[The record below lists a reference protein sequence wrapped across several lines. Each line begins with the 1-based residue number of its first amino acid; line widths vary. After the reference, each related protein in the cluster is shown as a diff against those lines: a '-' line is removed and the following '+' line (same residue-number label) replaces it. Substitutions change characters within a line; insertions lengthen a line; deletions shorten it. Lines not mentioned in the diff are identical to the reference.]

1 MTETNPFIINEKA
14 FLNNSSQSNTGEVV
28 TVLPPLNP
36 VEDDETEDK
45 NDISYGSLGLKMEDS
60 YNPFKGI
67 DPVAWLESPES
78 RSQQIDQS
86 ISRMRDGLMTP
97 DARVPSLSNGEIE
110 QVPASLAGR
119 LTPAGMHAFDNA
131 MQILSMAEQD
141 SEGGYRV
148 NQMTNEN
155 VPVFGSKYMTP
166 FDPSKNIAS
175 RNKNTK
181 DITIG
186 DNTYKVKTIT
196 PDQVGSEEH
205 VRAILSNYKLYTG
218 DDPLKSDYFNIDGLI
233 NWRDSIKNNSMPVTP
248 WNADSVTQILDTKD
262 VKIDDK
268 IKSEMSSVL
277 DRLKAEANMP
287 QEKLVDMY
295 KGQPIFNYAEIKDLN
310 ELELQFSNLKMPKA
324 DKARLLASFRTN
336 FESSAGELMSQAV
349 EGGKTWDYMMN
360 FIPNVA
366 VANLAGADIGF
377 NNEDKLLQGI
387 SEGRSY
393 YDMVKSGTIDVDRNW
408 LQRTMEK
415 TAMSTLAS
423 FQNTGTGF
431 GFLIAKGLGNVAGIV
446 SEDAEKAFDR
456 GAGYMAEAASI
467 TQDAKRQYYKNI
479 GSSEIKIG
487 SITISSD
494 DIYDLAGNILETIST
509 GGISSAAK
517 LGAKGLSTAAT
528 RTATMGVARNIGK
541 ESAKKIAQEAVEAG
555 VKRGAIKNGVASLK
569 EQAKSLWLNSAAVGK
584 AESVLATSLHGS
596 FTSAGGALSEGMSK
610 GLDEAAMKGLSGN
623 EATEYAANKATGYGL
638 VNGVATFVMMTA
650 MNSIAPGIEKILVA
664 PEDGLSLFKAISNSV
679 ANKTTRKSISGLLK
693 EVITDASMR
702 KTIVK
707 GIANEIGDTVAKN
720 GVTKFMGG
728 VLAGTASEFIEEA
741 GDTALAL
748 AGEAYL
754 LQDKDARKL
763 LEQGGYW
770 TEVLKAGV
778 LGALGGI
785 ASGTFQTTSEGNKKS
800 IKATMDAM
808 DAYKQTLP
816 DNIKAKMGASI
827 SVKSD
832 TSESGRRIDTIKNI
846 LATGSVTEKVDAL
859 TNIGQSIALEVGQ
872 TGQPASQAPNPLEE
886 STIPTDQSA
895 PKEGETP
902 TTLDGESKG
911 KPSSQKPNV
920 EGQSASAPTDTIAAI
935 AIKNTSKVNLTINAP
950 TTSENLAKYA
960 HKQSHGTD
968 ADVGTLVANS
978 KINDVVSD
986 GQNIPVTTYVA
997 DGKPADIHSFA
1008 APNGT
1013 TVFSSRANLGAKIK
1027 EAFGSTVIDARSI
1040 AKINPKNEIAPILVE
1055 SNASA
1060 QKESPKEKPEKKES
1074 NKKPAKETRIASMKA
1089 EGERFDKLPRT
1100 DDVRKSA
1107 MEAMKRIGA
1116 MGIARNGEVYVD
1128 EDLIREDYDKGM
1140 PYIQGLTKD
1149 SNGNQSQ
1156 ASKQKEVVFKEMG
1169 ISAKELLEFFD
1180 GHGGADAYINFI
1192 KAHEMAHIDLKHGE
1206 TKLTG
1211 GLMAPE
1217 AIAREIET
1225 NKKAF
1230 EKIGFYEWQ
1239 NENALFNKSKSS
1251 TAAEKN
1257 ASKPKTTTPQLSI
1270 LERTNSSSQE
1280 VLGDGKIPEGA
1291 VKNYYNKIKTAL
1303 QRLNTSIIFVNNL
1316 SELSE
1321 HGFTPEEIAENEGN
1335 PAFTAPMGG
1344 SRNKDLIVIDLS
1356 QIENAEDFDTA
1367 IKHEH
1372 FHTFQLAYNRTPA
1385 GKLLTEKAAKE
1396 VAGNVAVE
1404 AFMEKEYY
1412 SYSSLSVANKF
1423 YEFTRAFVSG
1433 KINGQTMGKMG
1444 LPNTL
1449 EWLKQFLSFSK
1460 KQIKRN
1466 PDMTTYFNGLEAE
1479 YLKAVKANKELFN
1492 YKAGATESFK
1502 NWVQGILSSTK
1513 VKKPKVKGR
1522 IVSTRSAS
1530 EEEMNS
1536 LIAEIRSAIRDSITS
1551 GEQIDASDILSFIKN
1566 EVENHKLDLD
1576 VGLSPL
1582 SKANAYR
1589 AIVKD
1594 WSDNELTS
1602 SIKEDLETAAQSLL
1616 VHGEPMLGEPVS
1628 VQMSAQVKEKIDYS
1642 QYTNITKFIREDKV
1656 LPVETPKEIIAAA
1669 SDADRQF
1676 SNAQVKG
1683 EIDEKS
1689 GLAVSIGLNRG
1700 DIVEVQG
1707 LGTGDV
1713 KNLLIFSHTEIIT
1726 DSNGE
1731 KTVLHRFLKA
1741 SSMMNGKV
1749 TNFGKTVQSNMSEKF
1764 VREFKDSDLAK
1775 TLLTANDGQIKIS
1788 NPIDLLR
1795 FVFDS
1800 LVSNSTLIEGGKPAK
1815 FDDLFNLVA
1824 GSPAGATSPFSYT
1837 NRKITVDV
1845 LKLQQDFA
1853 KIDSNLLENPDT
1865 AETITLLIA
1874 QTVRTAVEEELLH
1887 HVTTSVFTN
1896 QQLVDFYDDL
1906 AGLPQFNI
1914 LRGQIMAQQGI
1925 TNPQDALTEL
1935 DKIVIS
1941 TEFLSFIHQKSLD
1954 GATYGDQYAQLMDI
1968 ATSFATSDT
1977 ARAVATS
1984 YGKRFKD
1991 ILGARAASAYMSP
2004 RMIDMLKKLTSV
2016 KVEAGMRRD
2025 GTGYES
2031 LYAQYNA
2038 ERYNEA
2044 RSRFQSSIDQAFIQ
2058 QSASVNDLRTFLRDS
2073 SINERQILD
2082 FDTEKEIVSLTP
2094 SFRKFYAEKI
2104 GDEAMKELDDYFN
2117 RLNSS
2122 NAVGGLIDSVRAA
2135 RAQMDANFDI
2145 LTQNTDADKTAMM
2158 AVNQDFDGLL
2168 KMLEANKGKDGWI
2181 SAFAIKAILE
2191 DTKNAPPQL
2200 IRNSESG
2207 INYSLFTNIGKG
2219 SQSDSEMTTMLLYN
2233 NMVNNGLIN
2242 QTPLINPDLSR
2253 VISEL
2258 NQAKIRY
2265 DKREEIVPRNNKRG
2279 GNLTN
2284 EKLKKEYE
2292 EAQEKLIKAQNLSRS
2307 SAMIDSMAAAINS
2320 IIPIGSS
2327 FEVFSSIYNSVSSSA
2342 LKLRLNQENKKNKAI
2357 ELLDQMSSTGD
2368 SVTAY
2373 WNYAKSIKDY
2383 NDLVLNYAEIVLNKN
2398 LNEVDEFGRTFDVVG
2413 TEIGIRVK
2421 DNDLT
2426 FVQDQGLLTE
2436 NTVPN
2441 IQSALFAY
2449 EPNVFGYQ
2457 NQSPDYAITARGAK
2471 RDILE
2476 KTDIDIAKNDQSF
2489 VFGYIG
2495 RYTSDDRKNFT
2506 DKVLRIE
2513 SNAAF
2518 LGESEYNSLVLAR
2531 INGEQI
2537 TIGSLNQTYSDFS
2550 RTMGFN
2556 PIQVKQSPN
2565 GDVTPTAL
2573 NNYLNKMVIPDTAIT
2588 IAGAD
2593 GESSTIRKMSSSGR
2607 IKNAQFPLRGESALT
2622 QAVNILFK
2630 ESAIDS
2636 WIGGLQDLIGYDPTT
2651 GATSVVNEIAGKQS
2665 FASKFAQQVA
2675 YRIYGGGLIVGSGV
2689 QEKLVGADGDT
2700 LYGFIRE
2707 YRNAYYSFNSGL
2719 TKPEGVITKSFSP
2732 AEIAD
2737 LIQRLPTFLEAIDA
2751 LNQDIG
2757 LARKAYSRFTSKYV
2771 SNTILGDIRLIQEQ
2785 GADGIRANEEL
2796 LKAIKNSYYDIQGMD
2811 NVEFEINQINQ
2822 GGQIGIKGMS
2832 ALELMN
2838 SLVTVPESA
2847 QNEYHVV
2854 NLQSEK
2860 AKQLAD
2866 YYSTFEEV
2874 GLNLRGKDADGKT
2887 GFALDNLI
2895 FNVVQRIGDRPDEAD
2910 VNFNEDQD
2918 IKASQADEA
2927 TSEALDAYRRK
2938 QLHEEVKRL
2947 KSWTNQAGLSIFQ
2960 SVAGPLGQ
2968 QRLSGLNPMLAKRFF
2983 SLFAKAANEE
2993 YDFYKDKSTY
3003 YTTELTALVRDQMIA
3018 LGSHYK
3024 IGNEVDPR
3032 FLKIASNVMSYGH
3045 PLPLLMDVIEII
3057 AEKERSFLA
3066 ELNAASELLGDVALA
3081 GLTKQASLTQRVV
3094 PKKGTKKAES
3104 LNASDNQAAIEY
3116 LEKELYT
3123 AEQKLNEAETNPFG
3137 ESTASFKQDIID
3149 IKKQI
3154 DELKSI
3160 LIIEPET
3167 INPNAGINQR
3177 AAENILGSLREDI
3190 EKGQLVT
3197 GTLFKANTFK
3207 FKSDESMASNDL
3219 LLNSP
3224 LFSALIQAMPNLLIY
3239 QPNDQYEGKNTRVP
3253 NDIEFAQF
3261 GDGEGIL
3268 YIGNAY
3274 AMPASKQAEILE
3286 RLLIAQIRRESVNGT
3301 QASVLQQVISDAA
3314 KVVRE
3319 QASYA
3324 LNLTPERIESMV
3336 DRASSAITSVTKLD
3350 NDAKKMLIDKYR
3362 DSLQAQAL
3370 QSISLLGSHNSR
3382 NKYVQDELG
3391 MKSEMVSDFFAKLVN
3406 QDGETGVQ
3414 SVLSDIQ
3421 LIIGMLTNPD
3431 AYRLLNNLK
3440 APEVTFEAKSLDS
3453 KYNSMLERALGV
3465 LGRPEITGSELQR
3478 IALEKINQQDTGDD
3492 EIDFEIPVFAEDILA
3507 SIEENFLSEQEK
3519 PTRKISLK
3527 DIKRNIKRL
3536 SPDFTRNVINEL
3548 ILKDMS
3554 ETSRMFGTQAE
3565 LKDALVQTIDQ
3576 TNFLYRYVAS
3586 NLINAL
3592 NNSENLVQQ
3601 TIEDMSMPS
3610 AGMSVFEQLK
3620 SVPASNA
3627 NQALKDRAF
3636 PVLMDSI
3643 GNPNVS
3649 ARGNLTDYYYN
3660 NSPTTEVFSMRRK
3673 NHFAGLLV
3681 GKTPAMQYVL
3691 NQLFETTSQ
3700 GKDFDKINRM
3710 EYAIDLENENYPN
3723 LLGLVQ
3729 EQLADLIGRDLLNEA
3744 IDNVD
3749 RNIENAENSKRDAR
3763 IRKAELE
3770 RALDEARATG
3780 TSAMLEA
3787 AASRSKEL
3795 VGASDELLLQMSDK
3809 VGDAIYAL
3817 KKNAA
3822 NNSHPIHK
3830 AILEQKERLD
3840 LVNRAVTGIAD
3851 IDKQISTALAN
3862 KNTSESVLNQQLQT
3876 LVSKRNTLAKNANLQ
3891 LTNFIANTTQTV
3903 ISTPGFKSL
3912 KFEDTKSIL
3921 GRQLG
3926 ENIGNMIN
3934 IQFLDASTLG
3944 EQGISVAEYLQ
3955 LNRDRMLT
3963 DAKRKGISGKIK
3975 EIQTF
3980 EFSNNIAISAQSN
3993 QGIVEYANQV
4003 IEEQISK
4010 YKKTPDVAALF
4021 SRLNKG
4027 NQIEK
4032 AVNAL
4037 MKNSEIQE
4045 ATTLQRTKA
4054 LVMQA
4059 LTQNPSLQKTI
4070 AEEVAFDSIENVVE
4084 SGIETGGRDAFGN
4097 VIENMSTEIEMLADE
4112 IDRLQAILDAP
4123 DADFLSENKK
4133 LFKIQ
4138 HSVPFKE
4145 QEALKRMSNGNS
4157 PVFKMDL
4164 ILSVEKLPDNPS
4176 DKAKE
4181 DRQNLLNRIRNIN
4194 EAIRLF
4200 VERDGSLMYRTLTEE
4215 VEIYGEGFDVR
4226 QNIDNAIKL
4235 AELKNSL
4242 DQNDQRKFDKLSSE
4256 ASRVDE
4262 MFNKTDPL
4270 AIELFGISLRDMEAL
4285 GLEPVVADL
4294 PDDQEETDEQK
4305 AQRQL
4310 KVTKKYKNDRE
4321 RLMGTALFIKD
4332 QHGISVYSPTEG
4344 KLGST
4349 ESKTYLVMNRNAR
4362 QELQRFKQAT
4372 KATWS
4377 VNEALKDVVFRAA
4390 KNVSI
4395 EQGLLRT
4402 QAGED
4407 IDINLNEP
4415 ISKELANATGVDPAT
4430 TIKEFQKIA
4439 KERFNSFFL
4448 KQQLNKE
4455 IGEFAKGIGII
4466 GTIKP
4471 IEKLDDAEISAIFD
4485 DVLAFASNPAN
4496 AKTLQ
4501 NAGFGFAPKTSV
4513 TYTSEQK
4520 KTIVADAIQSVV
4532 KENKFL
4538 DPSNNLTAAL
4548 IANEAL
4554 LEDVINMLHTS
4565 KLKNQEIDGI
4575 YDNHVLEGIKSIA
4588 SLFVNADKVAEATS
4602 RKGYS
4607 VNTAIR
4613 NLDLHQNYTRL
4624 YSVLYG
4630 ESTLK
4635 DLIAG
4640 VQNPKQ
4646 SQNTWNEMTV
4656 HENAEIRQKFGKSY
4670 GSYQKALRMLG
4681 ILDHGI
4687 SGASGRNQY
4696 AAKYQEFQDR
4706 VGKASKSIGTSYS
4719 KGAKAYLVASLRGIL
4734 VANEQDGGNKEKVG
4748 IKLYQWATAFDRG
4761 MIHHN
4766 QLLKNRNKKRESLG
4780 FVKKG
4785 LESANSG
4792 VRKQLREDNDVAEI
4806 SKLIES
4812 EIKQITYYT
4821 NLSNITPE
4829 IAETF
4834 INQIEQKLLNGY
4846 TSEEISEINNY
4857 SSVLLQEF
4865 EDISN
4870 AHRIANTFASEAPHR
4885 NIDDWMNRESEDV
4898 SSALKRSYSIM
4909 PLRFGYSKNPLDTN
4923 DDKGESEAVPI
4934 SDFTSFEKSLMN
4946 YKGSTLRESI
4956 DDREGKTK
4964 IFRPIDLN
4972 PFTAP
4977 DQLASDALYRTAVTP
4992 SYMILKKLLGAVT
5005 DDGTGAQKITK
5016 HGHLN
5021 QAIARDAAILS
5032 ESKAGN
5038 YPYIAAYLMGTIEK
5052 TIRNDMPKNLYD
5064 NYAADILRASTT
5076 AIFVKTLLSVW
5087 QPILNGI
5094 VPAIGKMATVSM
5106 LNNRGVI
5113 NKSPRIL
5120 AECYWMAFKGYFG
5133 KDSELVKFT
5142 KENSINSYKW
5152 KAEGSQTRDTQ
5163 ISETKYGGQS
5173 NLLYWS
5179 RKFLAKTR
5187 NIGEK
5192 ALDFTIGQP
5201 ERAMVQSI
5209 FAFELFHQLKDEM
5222 GEDRAPKTIAE
5233 MLSMNPD
5240 EISTLAKTRA
5250 DIMVTDFMGLGD
5262 RAKKAGLFNI
5272 ETRSATIG
5280 LLLAGATRYGNHSM
5294 TVGANMMVNGQQ
5306 IWNSKIS
5313 KKDGWNDPEMV
5324 DLAIENAVGTVVQN
5338 TLFFLARAQIAVP
5351 TILWIASL
5359 AVSALG
5365 GDDEEKEE
5373 ETSERTIR
5381 WLRKLQ
5387 TSDELESDGLMSRAG
5402 RFAREQILPGE
5413 FNVTKKEFIKKSGGY
5428 DDALRVNLYTGV
5440 RDSMLD
5446 LISGLPGVGA
5456 TLAVPIVGDQVK
5468 SVITNTAKAAA
5479 PKDAKWMDIMV
5490 DRSNGVFD
5498 PVTQPIVSPIESGRN
5513 FSGIFLNR
5521 FAPKDGRKGTDNADF
5536 IEGIYNSTIGTREG
5550 IRTYYKRAEKKGGW
5564 GAYGPPS

>member
-1 MTETNPFIINEKA
+1 MIENNPFLINEKA
-14 FLNNSSQSNTGEVV
+14 FLNTSSQSNAGEVAS
-28 TVLPPLNP
+28 VLPTPIP
-36 VEDDETEDK
+36 VEDDEVEDE
-45 NDISYGSLGLKMEDS
+45 NDKSYGSLKVKMPDS
-60 YNPFKGI
+60 YNPFKAI
-67 DPVAWLESPES
+67 DPVAWLSSPES
-78 RSQQIDQS
+78 RSLEVDKS
-86 ISRMRDGLMTP
+86 ITRMRDGLMA
-97 DARVPSLSNGEIE
+97 DGAMVPSLLNGEIE

-119 LTPAGMHAFDNA
+119 LTPAGAHAFDNA

-141 SEGGYRV
+141 KEGGYRV
-148 NQMTNEN
+148 NQMTKQNK
-155 VPVFGSKYMTP
+155 PAFGSAMMTA
-166 FDPSKNIAS
+166 FDAEESHNSKIE
-175 RNKNTK
+175 NTK
-181 DITIG
+181 DVAIG
-186 DNTYKVKTIT
+186 DKTYKVKTIT
-196 PDQVGSEEH
+196 PDQVGSEKH
-205 VRAILSNYKLYTG
+205 VRAILNNYKLYSG
-218 DDPLKSDYFNIDGLI
+218 DDPLKSDYFNIDSLI
-233 NWRDSIKNNSMPVTP
+233 NWRDSINRNGMPVTP

-268 IKSEMSSVL
+268 IKSEMSSVF

-287 QEKLVDMY
+287 EEKLVDMY

-366 VANLAGADIGF
+366 LANLAGADIGF

-408 LQRTMEK
+408 LHRAVEK
-415 TAMSTLAS
+415 TAISTLAS
-423 FQNTGTGF
+423 FQNTGTGG
-431 GFLIAKGLGNVAGIV
+431 GFLIAKGLGNVVGLV

-479 GSSEIKIG
+479 GSSEIKMG

-555 VKRGAIKNGVASLK
+555 IKRGAFKNSVTALK
-569 EQAKSLWLNSAAVGK
+569 EQAKSLWLNSSTVGK
-584 AESVLATSLHGS
+584 AESILATSLHGS

-623 EATEYAANKATGYGL
+623 EATEYAANKAVGYGL

-650 MNSIAPGIEKILVA
+650 MNAISPGIEKILIS
-664 PEDGLSLFKAISNSV
+664 PEDGLSLISAIRNSAVSKA
-679 ANKTTRKSISGLLK
+679 TRKSISGLLK
-693 EVITDASMR
+693 EVVTDKSMR

-707 GIANEIGDTVAKN
+707 GIANEIGDMVTKN
-720 GVTKFMGG
+720 GVAKFMGG
-728 VLAGTASEFIEEA
+728 VTAGTASEFIEEA

-754 LQDKDARKL
+754 LQDKDTRKL
-763 LEQGGYW
+763 LEKGGYW
-770 TEVLKAGV
+770 TEVVKAGV
-778 LGALGGI
+778 LGAFGGI

-808 DAYKQTLP
+808 EAYKQTLP

-846 LATGSVTEKVDAL
+846 LAAGSVVEKVDAL
-859 TNIGQSIALEVGQ
+859 ANIGQSVALDIV
-872 TGQPASQAPNPLEE
+872 PADT
-886 STIPTDQSA
+886 STPQIL
-895 PKEGETP
+895 ETP
-902 TTLDGESKG
+902 TTTTSTE
-911 KPSSQKPNV
+911 
-920 EGQSASAPTDTIAAI
+920 ASAPTTVDTKPIERDATKPEQMTPAEYLASYRAERPDDTATDEVILRRQIESINAAGSGTRASGEGKVPFNAEAAETLGFKI
-935 AIKNTSKVNLTINAP
+935 PEGYVKQGELYVYAPKEVKSPITSGSEEKPKSPTQKLDYKKDSASEPSGPVIPILIKNTTGINITVNAP
-950 TTSENLAKYA
+950 TSPENLAKYA
-960 HKQSHGTD
+960 HAQAHGTN
-968 ADVGTLVANS
+968 ADVSKLTANS
-978 KINDVVSD
+978 KKTNVVA
-986 GQNIPVTTYVA
+986 GKNEIPITTYTA
-997 DGKPADIHSFA
+997 DGKKADIHSFT
-1008 APNGT
+1008 APNGET
-1013 TVFSSRANLGAKIK
+1013 IFSSRNGLISKI
-1027 EAFGSTVIDARSI
+1027 
-1040 AKINPKNEIAPILVE
+1040 
-1055 SNASA
+1055 
-1060 QKESPKEKPEKKES
+1060 
-1074 NKKPAKETRIASMKA
+1074 
-1089 EGERFDKLPRT
+1089 
-1100 DDVRKSA
+1100 
-1107 MEAMKRIGA
+1107 
-1116 MGIARNGEVYVD
+1116 
-1128 EDLIREDYDKGM
+1128 
-1140 PYIQGLTKD
+1140 
-1149 SNGNQSQ
+1149 
-1156 ASKQKEVVFKEMG
+1156 
-1169 ISAKELLEFFD
+1169 
-1180 GHGGADAYINFI
+1180 
-1192 KAHEMAHIDLKHGE
+1192 
-1206 TKLTG
+1206 
-1211 GLMAPE
+1211 
-1217 AIAREIET
+1217 
-1225 NKKAF
+1225 KKAF
-1230 EKIGFYEWQ
+1230 DVEKVDATGITKIDDK
-1239 NENALFNKSKSS
+1239 NDIVPTSILVSKAPLFSGEAPS
-1251 TAAEKN
+1251 
-1257 ASKPKTTTPQLSI
+1257 PKTPMPRVPVAPTLSVPTPLNSKTPSSNQDQKEETTNKTKTTETTSDETVTVLQSSI

-1280 VLGDGKIPEGA
+1280 VLGDEKIPEGA

-1344 SRNKDLIVIDLS
+1344 SRNKDFIVIDLS
-1356 QIENAEDFDTA
+1356 QIKNAEDLDTA

-1396 VAGNVAVE
+1396 VASNVAVE

-1412 SYSSLSVANKF
+1412 SYSSLSIANKF

-1502 NWVQGILSSTK
+1502 NWVQGILSSPK

-1522 IVSTRSAS
+1522 IISTRSAN

-1536 LIAEIRSAIRDSITS
+1536 LIAEIRSAIRESIT
-1551 GEQIDASDILSFIKN
+1551 GEEQIDASDILSFIKN

-1582 SKANAYR
+1582 SKASAYR
-1589 AIVKD
+1589 AIVQD
-1594 WSDNELTS
+1594 WSDNELIGA
-1602 SIKEDLETAAQSLL
+1602 IKEDLEAAAQSLL
-1616 VHGEPMLGEPVS
+1616 VHNEPMLGEPAS

-1656 LPVETPKEIIAAA
+1656 LPVETPKKIIAAA

-1683 EIDEKS
+1683 EIDAKS

-1713 KNLLIFSHTEIIT
+1713 KNLLIFSHTEIVT

-1764 VREFKDSDLAK
+1764 VRDFKDSDLAK

-1896 QQLVDFYDDL
+1896 QELVDFYDDL

-1925 TNPQDALTEL
+1925 KNPQDALTEL

-2104 GDEAMKELDDYFN
+2104 GDEAMKELDDYFS

-2135 RAQMDANFDI
+2135 RSRMDALLVDEVLFAN
-2145 LTQNTDADKTAMM
+2145 LPEEQLLARNLERQR
-2158 AVNQDFDGLL
+2158 AVDD
-2168 KMLEANKGKDGWI
+2168 
-2181 SAFAIKAILE
+2181 
-2191 DTKNAPPQL
+2191 
-2200 IRNSESG
+2200 
-2207 INYSLFTNIGKG
+2207 
-2219 SQSDSEMTTMLLYN
+2219 
-2233 NMVNNGLIN
+2233 
-2242 QTPLINPDLSR
+2242 
-2253 VISEL
+2253 
-2258 NQAKIRY
+2258 
-2265 DKREEIVPRNNKRG
+2265 
-2279 GNLTN
+2279 
-2284 EKLKKEYE
+2284 
-2292 EAQEKLIKAQNLSRS
+2292 
-2307 SAMIDSMAAAINS
+2307 
-2320 IIPIGSS
+2320 
-2327 FEVFSSIYNSVSSSA
+2327 YNSLIV
-2342 LKLRLNQENKKNKAI
+2342 
-2357 ELLDQMSSTGD
+2357 D
-2368 SVTAY
+2368 
-2373 WNYAKSIKDY
+2373 
-2383 NDLVLNYAEIVLNKN
+2383 YAEIVLNKN

-2471 RDILE
+2471 RNILE

-2636 WIGGLQDLIGYDPTT
+2636 WIGGLEDLIGYDPTT

-2689 QEKLVGADGDT
+2689 KEKLVGADGDT

-2796 LKAIKNSYYDIQGMD
+2796 LKAIKNSYHDIQGMD

-2838 SLVTVPESA
+2838 SLVTIPESA

-2874 GLNLRGKDADGKT
+2874 GLSLRGKDADGKT

-2895 FNVVQRIGDRPDEAD
+2895 FNVVQRIGDRPDETD
-2910 VNFNEDQD
+2910 VNFNEDRD

-2983 SLFAKAANEE
+2983 SLFAKATNEE
-2993 YDFYKDKSTY
+2993 YNGRKIGNTS
-3003 YTTELTALVRDQMIA
+3003 YTAELNNLVRDQMIA

-3081 GLTKQASLTQRVV
+3081 GLEKEAKLSQGEITSTTAELATEQQKSENQLTRDQLEL
-3094 PKKGTKKAES
+3094 KLKFLNES
-3104 LNASDNQAAIEY
+3104 LEDEKNSPDSMMIKVYEKAISD
-3116 LEKELYT
+3116 T
-3123 AEQKLNEAETNPFG
+3123 EAELASIDKPIVTPMVISQVTN
-3137 ESTASFKQDIID
+3137 TASQ
-3149 IKKQI
+3149 
-3154 DELKSI
+3154 S
-3160 LIIEPET
+3160 T
-3167 INPNAGINQR
+3167 INQR

-3190 EKGQLVT
+3190 EKGQLIT

-3286 RLLIAQIRRESVNGT
+3286 RLFIAQIRRESVNGT

-3319 QASYA
+3319 QANYA

-3336 DRASSAITSVTKLD
+3336 GRASSAITSVTKLD
-3350 NDAKKMLIDKYR
+3350 DDAKKMLIDKYR

-3465 LGRPEITGSELQR
+3465 LGRPEIPGSEWQR
-3478 IALEKINQQDTGDD
+3478 IALEKINQQDTGDN

-3620 SVPASNA
+3620 SVPTSNA

-3744 IDNVD
+3744 IGNVD

-3770 RALDEARATG
+3770 KALDEARATG

-3787 AASRSKEL
+3787 AASRSREL
-3795 VGASDELLLQMSDK
+3795 IGESDELLLQMSDK

-3822 NNSHPIHK
+3822 KNSHLIHK
-3830 AILEQKERLD
+3830 VISRSHFEQKERLV
-3840 LVNRAVTGIAD
+3840 LVNKIAT
-3851 IDKQISTALAN
+3851 IDKQISTALADE
-3862 KNTSESVLNQQLQT
+3862 NTSESALNQQLQT
-3876 LVSKRNTLAKNANLQ
+3876 LVSKRNALAKNANLE
-3891 LTNFIANTTQTV
+3891 LTNFIVNIRQAV
-3903 ISTPGFKSL
+3903 ISIPGFKSL
-3912 KFEDTKSIL
+3912 RFEDTKSIL

-3926 ENIGNMIN
+3926 TNISNMIN
-3934 IQFLDASTLG
+3934 IQFLDVSTLG

-3955 LNRDRMLT
+3955 LNRDRMIT
-3963 DAKRKGISGKIK
+3963 DAKRKEISGKIK

-3993 QGIVEYANQV
+3993 QVIVEYAKQL
-4003 IEEQISK
+4003 IDEQINK
-4010 YKKTPDVAALF
+4010 YKKTPDVATLF

-4037 MKNSEIQE
+4037 MKDSAIQE

-4112 IDRLQAILDAP
+4112 IDRLQAILNAP

-4138 HSVPFKE
+4138 HSIPFEE

-4164 ILSVEKLPDNPS
+4164 ILSVDQLSPNASIE
-4176 DKAKE
+4176 AQE
-4181 DRQNLLNRIRNIN
+4181 ERQSLLNRIRNIN

-4242 DQNDQRKFDKLSSE
+4242 DRNDQRKFDKLSSE

-4262 MFNKTDPL
+4262 MFNNTDPL

-4520 KTIVADAIQSVV
+4520 KTIVADAIKSVV

-4554 LEDVINMLHTS
+4554 LEDVISMLHTS

-4734 VANEQDGGNKEKVG
+4734 VANEQDGGDKEKVG

-4761 MIHHN
+4761 MSHHN

-4806 SKLIES
+4806 NKLIES

-5133 KDSELVKFT
+5133 RDSELVKFT

>member
-1 MTETNPFIINEKA
+1 MTETNPFTINEKA
-14 FLNNSSQSNTGEVV
+14 FLNNSSQSNAGEIV

-67 DPVAWLESPES
+67 DPIAWLESPES

-97 DARVPSLSNGEIE
+97 DAKVPSLSNGEIK

-119 LTPAGMHAFDNA
+119 LTPAGEHAFNNA

-155 VPVFGSKYMTP
+155 VPAFGSKYMTP
-166 FDPSKNIAS
+166 FDPAGNVAFKNENI
-175 RNKNTK
+175 K
-181 DITIG
+181 DVVVG
-186 DNTYKVKTIT
+186 ENTYKVKSIT
-196 PDQVGSEEH
+196 PDQLGSEEH
-205 VRAILSNYKLYTG
+205 VSAILNHYKEQIGRDALTYEG
-218 DDPLKSDYFNIDGLI
+218 FDVNELIKWRDAIKSEALPVTAGNID
-233 NWRDSIKNNSMPVTP
+233 
-248 WNADSVTQILDTKD
+248 AVTQTLDTRD
-262 VKIDDK
+262 VVIDDK
-268 IKSEMSSVL
+268 IKSEMASTL
-277 DRLKAEANMP
+277 GRLKAQATMP
-287 QEKLVDMY
+287 KEKLVDVY
-295 KGQPIFNYAEIKDLN
+295 EGQPIFNYAEIKDIN
-310 ELELQFSNLKMPKA
+310 EFESQFSQLKLPKA

-349 EGGKTWDYMMN
+349 EGGKAWDYMMN
-360 FIPNVA
+360 FAPPVA
-366 VANLAGADIGF
+366 IANIAGADIGF
-377 NNEDKLLQGI
+377 NNEDDLLKGI
-387 SEGRSY
+387 AEGRSY

-479 GSSEIKIG
+479 GSSEIKMG

-555 VKRGAIKNGVASLK
+555 VKRGAIKNGVTSLK

-623 EATEYAANKATGYGL
+623 EATEFAANKATGYGL

-693 EVITDASMR
+693 EVITDSSMR

-707 GIANEIGDTVAKN
+707 GIANEIGDVVTKN

-754 LQDKDARKL
+754 LQDKDSRKL

-785 ASGTFQTTSEGNKKS
+785 SSGTFQTTSEGNKKS

-832 TSESGRRIDTIKNI
+832 TSESGRRIDTMRNI

-872 TGQPASQAPNPLEE
+872 TGQSASQAPNPLEE
-886 STIPTDQSA
+886 SSIPTDQSA
-895 PKEGETP
+895 PQEGETP
-902 TTLDGESKG
+902 TTLDGENKG

-960 HKQSHGTD
+960 HRQSHGTD

-1013 TVFSSRANLGAKIK
+1013 TVFSNRANLGEKIK

-1040 AKINPKNEIAPILVE
+1040 AKINPKNEIAPILVD
-1055 SNASA
+1055 SNTSA
-1060 QKESPKEKPEKKES
+1060 QKESSEGKAETEKKKATTKPELSSKPEQQSKEKTPDKKD
-1074 NKKPAKETRIASMKA
+1074 TA
-1089 EGERFDKLPRT
+1089 E
-1100 DDVRKSA
+1100 
-1107 MEAMKRIGA
+1107 
-1116 MGIARNGEVYVD
+1116 
-1128 EDLIREDYDKGM
+1128 
-1140 PYIQGLTKD
+1140 
-1149 SNGNQSQ
+1149 
-1156 ASKQKEVVFKEMG
+1156 
-1169 ISAKELLEFFD
+1169 
-1180 GHGGADAYINFI
+1180 
-1192 KAHEMAHIDLKHGE
+1192 
-1206 TKLTG
+1206 
-1211 GLMAPE
+1211 
-1217 AIAREIET
+1217 
-1225 NKKAF
+1225 
-1230 EKIGFYEWQ
+1230 
-1239 NENALFNKSKSS
+1239 
-1251 TAAEKN
+1251 N

-1270 LERTNSSSQE
+1270 VERTNSSTQE
-1280 VLGDGKIPEGA
+1280 ILGDDKI
-1291 VKNYYNKIKTAL
+1291 KNPSIKEYFNKIKPAL
-1303 QRLNTSIIFVNNL
+1303 VRLKNTVIFVNDA

-1321 HGFTPEEIAENEGN
+1321 HGFTADEIAENKDA
-1335 PAFTAPMGG
+1335 PAFVMPMSGDRG
-1344 SRNKDLIVIDLS
+1344 KDLTVINLS
-1356 QIENAEDFDTA
+1356 QIENAKDLDTA
-1367 IKHEH
+1367 IKHEQ
-1372 FHTFQLAYNRTPA
+1372 FHVFQIAYNRTPA
-1385 GKLLTEKAAKE
+1385 GKLLTEKAVKE
-1396 VAGNVAVE
+1396 VAENDQVE
-1404 AFMEKEYY
+1404 TLMTKEYGKNY
-1412 SYSSLSVANKF
+1412 QSLSLSNKF
-1423 YEFTRAFVSG
+1423 YEFTRAFISG

-1449 EWLKQFLSFSK
+1449 KWLKGFLSYSK
-1460 KQIKRN
+1460 KQINRN
-1466 PDMTTYFNGLEAE
+1466 SNMEAYFNGLEAE

-1502 NWVQGILSSTK
+1502 NWVQGILSSPK
-1513 VKKPKVKGR
+1513 VKKPKVKGA
-1522 IVSTRSAS
+1522 IVSTRSAN

-1536 LIAEIRSAIRDSITS
+1536 LIAEIRSAIRESIT
-1551 GEQIDASDILSFIKN
+1551 GEEQIDASDILSFIKN

-1582 SKANAYR
+1582 SKASAYR
-1589 AIVKD
+1589 AIVQD
-1594 WSDNELTS
+1594 WSDNELIGA
-1602 SIKEDLETAAQSLL
+1602 IKEDLETAAQSLL
-1616 VHGEPMLGEPVS
+1616 VHGEPMLGEPT
-1628 VQMSAQVKEKIDYS
+1628 SAQMAADVKEKIDYS

-1656 LPVETPKEIIAAA
+1656 LPVGTPKEIIAAA

-1683 EIDEKS
+1683 EIDAKS

-1707 LGTGDV
+1707 LGTGNV
-1713 KNLLIFSHTEIIT
+1713 KNLLIFSHTEIVT

-1764 VREFKDSDLAK
+1764 VRDFKDSDLAK

-1824 GSPAGATSPFSYT
+1824 GSSAGATSPFSYT

-1896 QQLVDFYDDL
+1896 QELVDFYDDL

-1954 GATYGDQYAQLMDI
+1954 GATYGDQYAQLVDI

-2104 GDEAMKELDDYFN
+2104 GDEAMKELDDYFS

-2135 RAQMDANFDI
+2135 RSRMDALLVDEVLFAN
-2145 LTQNTDADKTAMM
+2145 LPEEQLLARNLERQR
-2158 AVNQDFDGLL
+2158 AVDD
-2168 KMLEANKGKDGWI
+2168 
-2181 SAFAIKAILE
+2181 
-2191 DTKNAPPQL
+2191 
-2200 IRNSESG
+2200 
-2207 INYSLFTNIGKG
+2207 
-2219 SQSDSEMTTMLLYN
+2219 
-2233 NMVNNGLIN
+2233 
-2242 QTPLINPDLSR
+2242 
-2253 VISEL
+2253 
-2258 NQAKIRY
+2258 
-2265 DKREEIVPRNNKRG
+2265 
-2279 GNLTN
+2279 
-2284 EKLKKEYE
+2284 
-2292 EAQEKLIKAQNLSRS
+2292 
-2307 SAMIDSMAAAINS
+2307 
-2320 IIPIGSS
+2320 
-2327 FEVFSSIYNSVSSSA
+2327 YNSLIV
-2342 LKLRLNQENKKNKAI
+2342 
-2357 ELLDQMSSTGD
+2357 D
-2368 SVTAY
+2368 
-2373 WNYAKSIKDY
+2373 
-2383 NDLVLNYAEIVLNKN
+2383 YAEIVLNKN

-2471 RDILE
+2471 RNILE

-2636 WIGGLQDLIGYDPTT
+2636 WIGGLEDLIGYDPTT

-2689 QEKLVGADGDT
+2689 KEKLVGADGDT

-2796 LKAIKNSYYDIQGMD
+2796 LKAIKNSYHDIQGMD

-2838 SLVTVPESA
+2838 SLVTIPESA

-2874 GLNLRGKDADGKT
+2874 GLSLRGKDADGKT

-2895 FNVVQRIGDRPDEAD
+2895 FNVVQRIGDRPDETD
-2910 VNFNEDQD
+2910 VNFNEDRD

-2983 SLFAKAANEE
+2983 SLFAKATNEE
-2993 YDFYKDKSTY
+2993 YNGRKIGNTS
-3003 YTTELTALVRDQMIA
+3003 YTAELNNLVRDQMIA

-3081 GLTKQASLTQRVV
+3081 GLEKEAKLSQGEITSTTAELATEQQKSENQLTRDQLEL
-3094 PKKGTKKAES
+3094 KLKFLNES
-3104 LNASDNQAAIEY
+3104 LEDEKNSPDSMMIKVYEKAISD
-3116 LEKELYT
+3116 T
-3123 AEQKLNEAETNPFG
+3123 EAELASIDKPIVTPMVISQVTN
-3137 ESTASFKQDIID
+3137 TASQ
-3149 IKKQI
+3149 
-3154 DELKSI
+3154 S
-3160 LIIEPET
+3160 T
-3167 INPNAGINQR
+3167 INQR

-3190 EKGQLVT
+3190 EKGQLIT

-3286 RLLIAQIRRESVNGT
+3286 RLFIAQIRRESVNGT

-3319 QASYA
+3319 QANYA

-3336 DRASSAITSVTKLD
+3336 GRASSAITSVTKLD
-3350 NDAKKMLIDKYR
+3350 DDAKKMLIDKYR

-3465 LGRPEITGSELQR
+3465 LGRPEIPGSEWQR
-3478 IALEKINQQDTGDD
+3478 IALEKINQQDTGDN

-3620 SVPASNA
+3620 SVPTSNA

-3729 EQLADLIGRDLLNEA
+3729 EQLADLIGRDLLDEA
-3744 IDNVD
+3744 IGNVD

-3770 RALDEARATG
+3770 KALDEARATG

-3787 AASRSKEL
+3787 AASRSREL
-3795 VGASDELLLQMSDK
+3795 IGESDELLLQMSDK

-3822 NNSHPIHK
+3822 KNSHLIHK
-3830 AILEQKERLD
+3830 VISRSHFEQKERLV
-3840 LVNRAVTGIAD
+3840 LVNKIAT
-3851 IDKQISTALAN
+3851 IDKQISTALADE
-3862 KNTSESVLNQQLQT
+3862 NTSESALNQQLQT
-3876 LVSKRNTLAKNANLQ
+3876 LVSKRNALAKNANLE
-3891 LTNFIANTTQTV
+3891 LTNFIVNIRQAV
-3903 ISTPGFKSL
+3903 ISIPGFKSL
-3912 KFEDTKSIL
+3912 RFEDTKSIL

-3926 ENIGNMIN
+3926 TNISNMIN
-3934 IQFLDASTLG
+3934 IQFLDVSTLG

-3955 LNRDRMLT
+3955 LNRDRMIT
-3963 DAKRKGISGKIK
+3963 DAKRKEISGKIK

-3993 QGIVEYANQV
+3993 QVIVEYAKQL
-4003 IEEQISK
+4003 IDEQINK
-4010 YKKTPDVAALF
+4010 YKKTPDVATLF

-4037 MKNSEIQE
+4037 MKDSAIQE

-4112 IDRLQAILDAP
+4112 IDRLQAILNAP

-4138 HSVPFKE
+4138 HSIPFEE

-4164 ILSVEKLPDNPS
+4164 ILSVDQLSPNASIE
-4176 DKAKE
+4176 AQE
-4181 DRQNLLNRIRNIN
+4181 ERQSLLNRIRNIN

-4242 DQNDQRKFDKLSSE
+4242 DRNDQRKFDKLSSE

-4262 MFNKTDPL
+4262 MFNNTDPL

-4520 KTIVADAIQSVV
+4520 KTIVADAIKSVV

-4554 LEDVINMLHTS
+4554 LEDVISMLHTS

-4734 VANEQDGGNKEKVG
+4734 VANEQDGGDKEKVG

-4761 MIHHN
+4761 MSHHN

-4806 SKLIES
+4806 NKLIES

-5133 KDSELVKFT
+5133 RDSELVKFT